1 VPDLSA
7 WWPFFTA
14 FGALV
19 AAGFGAPIPEEF
31 PVIGAGIWVG
41 SNPDFGPLRWLIFP
55 VCLLGVLISD
65 VTLYSIGRF
74 CGPRLLEHR
83 WVARLVP
90 PEKRAHIEENFHHYG
105 VKILLFIRWL
115 PGIRSP
121 MFVTAGIMRLPF
133 SRFLMADAIA
143 AVIGHSLLFFLAYW
157 FGERFLTLM
166 TEAKEAEDRI
176 GPILVIV
183 VIGAVLVYLL
193 IHFLRRPVPTGDP
206 KEELPPIV
214 EKLASK
220 IIEPAA
226 HANRPPPEPAAGDG
240 APAERRGEGAKER
253 HGEGPRIDDRR

>member
-1 VPDLSA
+1 VPDLGD

-14 FGALV
+14 FAALV

-55 VCLLGVLISD
+55 VCLLGVMISD

-74 CGPRLLEHR
+74 WGPRLLEHR

-90 PEKRAHIEENFHHYG
+90 AQKRAHIEENFHRYG
-105 VKILLFIRWL
+105 VKMLLFIRWL

-133 SRFLMADAIA
+133 IWFLVADGIA
-143 AVIGHSLLFFLAYW
+143 AVIGHSLLFFLAWW
-157 FGERFLTLM
+157 FGDNVRDVVSEVI
-166 TEAKEAEDRI
+166 AIEDKI
-176 GPILVIV
+176 GPIIV
-183 VIGAVLVYLL
+183 VLAVGAVGVYLL

-214 EKLASK
+214 EKIASK
-220 IIEPAA
+220 IIVPAGPAKCPPSEPNPPSRPEEPIAA
-226 HANRPPPEPAAGDG
+226 SPRQEPPAHGH
-240 APAERRGEGAKER
+240 ER
-253 HGEGPRIDDRR
+253 

>member
-1 VPDLSA
+1 VPDDLSA
-7 WWPFFTA
+7 LLWPFFTA
-14 FGALV
+14 FAALV

-41 SNPDFGPLRWLIFP
+41 STPELGWARWLIFP

-74 CGPRLLEHR
+74 WGSRLLEHR

-90 PEKRAHIEENFHHYG
+90 EKKRAHIEENFHRYG
-105 VKILLFIRWL
+105 VKMLLFIRWL

-133 SRFLMADAIA
+133 VHFLIADGIA

-157 FGERFLTLM
+157 FGDNFRALF
-166 TEAKEAEDRI
+166 TEVSAIEHKI
-176 GPILVIV
+176 LPIIIV
-183 VIGAVLVYLL
+183 LAIGALGAYLL

-214 EKLASK
+214 EKIASK
-220 IIEPAA
+220 IIVPAA
-226 HANRPPPEPAAGDG
+226 EAHCPPSGPKPPARHEPLAASPHQDP
-240 APAERRGEGAKER
+240 PAHHRER
-253 HGEGPRIDDRR
+253 